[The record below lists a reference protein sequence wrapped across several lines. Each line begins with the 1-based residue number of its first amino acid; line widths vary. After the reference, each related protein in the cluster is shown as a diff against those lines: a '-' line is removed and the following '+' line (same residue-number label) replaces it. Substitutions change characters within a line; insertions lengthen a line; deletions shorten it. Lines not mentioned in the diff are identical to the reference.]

1 MADVSLVDVTVHI
14 DETLN
19 RSVRIGVM
27 EHLREVEGV
36 VSVHSTDRRPH
47 LMMVEYVPERTSSWM
62 ILADVQGQNL
72 HAELVGL

>member
-1 MADVSLVDVTVHI
+1 MAAVSLVDVTVHI

-27 EHLREVEGV
+27 EDLREIDGV
-36 VSVHSTDRRPH
+36 VSVRSTDQRPH
-47 LMMVEYVPERTSSWM
+47 LMMVEYVPDRTSSRA
-62 ILADVQGQNL
+62 ILADVERHNL